1 MVKSLGWPRACT
13 ALLVLVFLG
22 ALQNVRIARA
32 GEPKLADD
40 DAIVLCRGVSTT
52 LRNVEYWRVGTKSG
66 FFVSMRGALTPQ
78 VVKAGRYYLHSYSTI
93 YRNVFA
99 PGFPEPDNI
108 AATVEVRAGSVTY
121 FGDLTATAVHDY
133 RRIRWNFS
141 MALRP
146 ETLLQAQKAFP
157 WLRKHPLYVS
167 KDGGEVVP
175 VRWSTDPAPP
185 PVVPGEQRY
194 GAADMPFGLPS
205 AAWLSLGLRPT
216 FLRVEATR

>member
-1 MVKSLGWPRACT
+1 MVKLLGWLRAGT
-13 ALLVLVFLG
+13 ALLVLIFLG
-22 ALQNVRIARA
+22 ALQDARVARA

-40 DAIVLCRGVSTT
+40 EAIVLCRGVSTT
-52 LRNVEYWRVGTKSG
+52 LRSVEYWRVGTKSG
-66 FFVSMRGALTPQ
+66 FFVSMNGGLTPQ
-78 VVKAGRYYLHSYSTI
+78 VVKAGRYYLHTYSTI

-99 PGFPEPDNI
+99 PRIPEPDNV

-121 FGDLTATAVHDY
+121 FGDLTAAPVHDF
-133 RRIRWNFS
+133 RRIWWKFS
-141 MALRP
+141 MALRS

-167 KDGGEVVP
+167 KEGGEVEP

-194 GAADMPFGLPS
+194 AANSPSFGLP
-205 AAWLSLGLRPT
+205 AGQVRLSLAAAQP
-216 FLRVEATR
+216 